1 MRGGDKRPQL
11 SDLRDSGSIEQ
22 AADKV
27 IFIYRH
33 EYYMLQDGLTDELH
47 STMDLILAKNRN
59 GSVGEITLKHNLFMT
74 QFESFAP
81 DLQEFKITNMGDKHP
96 WE

>member
-1 MRGGDKRPQL
+1 
-11 SDLRDSGSIEQ
+11 
-22 AADKV
+22 
-27 IFIYRH
+27 
-33 EYYMLQDGLTDELH
+33 
-47 STMDLILAKNRN
+47 MDLILAKNRN